1 MHPVLARSFGGLP
14 PRYYVRQ
21 LLFGLFFPVFLLL
34 ASTHGKGLLALPVH
48 LQVILA
54 LDTLLYPYSRF
65 VYESVVGYI
74 VGDNAFIFP
83 VILFGAMVTAV
94 VTTGTIALERA
105 DETPLTYVD
114 MPFSIVP
121 PTAAK
126 RPLIGHLLPRT
137 RQRHAQDL
145 IVEI

>member
-1 MHPVLARSFGGLP
+1 MHPVLVKSFGGLP

-21 LLFGLFFPVFLLL
+21 FLFGLFFPAFLLF

-83 VILFGAMVTAV
+83 VILFGATKLFTMLFCWAFAIFVTPI
-94 VTTGTIALERA
+94 G
-105 DETPLTYVD
+105 
-114 MPFSIVP
+114 
-121 PTAAK
+121 
-126 RPLIGHLLPRT
+126 LIWLYFRSD
-137 RQRHAQDL
+137 R
-145 IVEI
+145 